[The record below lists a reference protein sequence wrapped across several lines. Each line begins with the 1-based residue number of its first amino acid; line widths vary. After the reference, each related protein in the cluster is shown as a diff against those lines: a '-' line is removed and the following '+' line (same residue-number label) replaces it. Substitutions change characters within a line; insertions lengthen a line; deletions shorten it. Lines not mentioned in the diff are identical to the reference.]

1 MVYLKWFLRII
12 LFVFLLGFSVKNLEP
27 VTLNYFLGYQWHEP
41 LVVILLAFTI
51 MGMILGLLASMS
63 TMFRLRRELQQLR
76 RELHQLERPDAPR
89 EGSSADL
96 AHHAAASVDVV

>member
-12 LFVFLLGFSVKNLEP
+12 LFIFLLGFSVKNLEP

-63 TMFRLRRELQQLR
+63 TLFRLRRELQQLR
-76 RELHQLERPDAPR
+76 RELKHLERPEVTR
-89 EGSSADL
+89 EGSSVDL
-96 AHHAAASVDVV
+96 SHTAASVEVV

>member
-1 MVYLKWFLRII
+1 MVYLKWLLRII
-12 LFVFLLGFSVKNLEP
+12 LFIFLLGFSVKNLEP

-63 TMFRLRRELQQLR
+63 TLFRLRRELQQLR
-76 RELHQLERPDAPR
+76 RELKHLERPEAAR
-89 EGSSADL
+89 EGASVDL
-96 AHHAAASVDVV
+96 SHAAASVDVV

>member
-12 LFVFLLGFSVKNLEP
+12 IFILLLGFSVKNLEP

-51 MGMILGLLASMS
+51 LGMILGLLASMS
-63 TMFRLRRELQQLR
+63 TLFRLRRELQHLR
-76 RELHQLERPDAPR
+76 RELKRMERP
-89 EGSSADL
+89 ETS
-96 AHHAAASVDVV
+96 HEAASVEISHAAPVEVV